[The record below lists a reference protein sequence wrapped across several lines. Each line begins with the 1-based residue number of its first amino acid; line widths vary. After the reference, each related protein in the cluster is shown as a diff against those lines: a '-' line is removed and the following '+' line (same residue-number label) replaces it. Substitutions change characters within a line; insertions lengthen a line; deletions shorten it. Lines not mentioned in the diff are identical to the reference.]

1 MRKAQIS
8 IHMGLWKKG
17 LEKGVEKVGKVGKL
31 TEVRK
36 FLIAGVLA
44 AMGCGQAGAQFFYET
59 VAGNVG
65 ATVDGSSPFTL
76 GNSFAQQFTTGTLNP
91 GDADQ
96 DGRVW
101 HLFNVQLQPGYV
113 FDPDAGDG
121 GEFVAAETFYEWSLL
136 SSSGGEPGSAVVG
149 PRQFS
154 IPAAGFH
161 QFSYGALVSAEEF
174 VLQSNTS
181 YWLTI
186 RFAYLLGGVSPSMPV
201 LLPLTNSDAQGGS
214 GTLGGLLVS
223 GDGWGGGL
231 GRMVVQVQ
239 VESVPEPGT
248 MGSVGLGLMAL
259 GILRRK
265 RR

>member
-1 MRKAQIS
+1 MER
-8 IHMGLWKKG
+8 G
-17 LEKGVEKVGKVGKL
+17 LEKGVEKAGKVGKI
-31 TEVRK
+31 TEVKK

-65 ATVDGSSPFTL
+65 ATVDGSSPFAL

-101 HLFNVQLQPGYV
+101 HLFTVQLQPGYV
-113 FDPDAGDG
+113 FDPDGGDG
-121 GEFVAAETFYEWSLL
+121 GDFVAAETIYEWSLL

-186 RFAYLLGGVSPSMPV
+186 RFAYLLGVVSPSMPV
-201 LLPLTNSDAQGGS
+201 LLPLTNSEVQDGP

-223 GDGWGGGL
+223 GDGWGGVL

-239 VESVPEPGT
+239 VESVPEPGSA
-248 MGSVGLGLMAL
+248 GLVALGLGCWLA
-259 GILRRK
+259 RR
-265 RR
+265 RRCRR